1 MLVRFVTK
9 DTTKLK
15 NLTKTVVLVKK
26 IYFLSCQKIRNSVQK
41 PEKVD
46 DLIIAL
52 QEKKSSTYFWF
63 LIQRKIKEK
72 C

>member
-46 DLIIAL
+46 DLKMS
-52 QEKKSSTYFWF
+52 QEKKKTSA
-63 LIQRKIKEK
+63 
-72 C
+72 